1 MNGTACTSDSSN
13 APSGSYKP
21 TVLKNDSCACVVVH
35 EEINTTTIRVDFK
48 IVNGRDERAIAT
60 AAVVQSTVSGA
71 LLSVDIILSV
81 NGVSTFADLPNPGG
95 LVSMMMVSIVLLVTA
110 AAAAATQCRLCKL
123 GETTTSI
130 GGASCE
136 RW

>member
-60 AAVVQSTVSGA
+60 AAVVQSTASGA
-71 LLSVDIILSV
+71 LLSMNIIRSV
-81 NGVSTFADLPNPGG
+81 NGVSDVNTAFTAASCNTKAVPL
-95 LVSMMMVSIVLLVTA
+95 LVSTSLYLFHYVYENQYS
-110 AAAAATQCRLCKL
+110 CRTVNLN
-123 GETTTSI
+123 I
-130 GGASCE
+130 
-136 RW
+136 

>member
-60 AAVVQSTVSGA
+60 AAVVQSTASGA

-81 NGVSTFADLPNPGG
+81 NGVSNVNTAFTAASCNTKAVHVPL
-95 LVSMMMVSIVLLVTA
+95 LVSTSLYLFHYVYENQYSCRTVT
-110 AAAAATQCRLCKL
+110 
-123 GETTTSI
+123 
-130 GGASCE
+130 
-136 RW
+136 

>member
-1 MNGTACTSDSSN
+1 MSGTACTSDSSN

-60 AAVVQSTVSGA
+60 AAVVQSTASGA
-71 LLSVDIILSV
+71 LLSMNIIRSV
-81 NGVSTFADLPNPGG
+81 NGVSDVNTAFTAASCNTKAVPL
-95 LVSMMMVSIVLLVTA
+95 LVSTSLYLFHYVYENQYS
-110 AAAAATQCRLCKL
+110 CRTVNLN
-123 GETTTSI
+123 I
-130 GGASCE
+130 
-136 RW
+136 

>member
-1 MNGTACTSDSSN
+1 MSGTAFTSDSSN

-48 IVNGRDERAIAT
+48 IVNGEDERAIAT
-60 AAVVQSTVSGA
+60 AAVVQSTASGA

-81 NGVSTFADLPNPGG
+81 NGVSNVNTAFTAGSCNTKAVPL
-95 LVSMMMVSIVLLVTA
+95 LVSTSLYLFHFFGIFPVHLV
-110 AAAAATQCRLCKL
+110 
-123 GETTTSI
+123 
-130 GGASCE
+130 
-136 RW
+136 